1 MNKNNEKI
9 IKNNTQNFNEKLA
22 MFNMNAIKAQNNQ
35 LSSKKISKPLINKTL
50 TEAKKEKIDIIQI
63 EKENNNKEDK
73 PKEAKNV
80 LNIINQI
87 NNKNKVQENQI
98 DKEIKKPIEN
108 SNFQA
113 SLNAFKNP
121 KNENKEKE
129 KEKEKNI
136 NEKIAKNDEK
146 IKIFEKSC
154 KEKDKE
160 KTFNNDDKKNELNN
174 QIDNKEKNDKNI
186 SKPKEENSFQN
197 RLKTFNKD
205 NSKQLDKNNENKDK
219 LENKEQLNMNDNIP
233 MRKFTIQERINQ
245 MNMSTKESKEID
257 NKKEKN
263 MKTKNEEKQKE
274 IENNPEIK
282 KINSIQHR
290 ATVFSKKDSSNL
302 KNKNN
307 QPIKEKVVVGEG
319 ILSKIKSL
327 EFQNSSN
334 NNQLKDSFKRNKMDK
349 NNFEPSIIERLKSI
363 YQPKSKDTQSN
374 SNNDKIIN
382 INNDNNETIK
392 TINNNQEE
400 KEKEITNTEPLE
412 NKEIIN
418 NENEINENININS
431 DKNIPKKL
439 DFPKI
444 FGVNVEKMTSMVKES
459 KREEII
465 KFAQQQKEENQ
476 RIENEVESDN
486 SEEEKENDEEI
497 ERNQCEEEDEFLNF
511 EIISD
516 ADIIDNKGDKECEYL
531 ENKEK
536 GNKKGII
543 GKLKNRL
550 SHFTLFKGKNKK
562 SEQKEN
568 IVIRDEDNLTT
579 GERKTFSNNDLNKEL
594 DDDMNEFSKRMRKT
608 VTFFNK
614 TDNSSSIKVDDTIL
628 QAKTVSQDEKSKDF
642 TFCECFFLTS
652 FSKAN
657 CKIMEN
663 SYDNQA
669 ECNHSTCN
677 ILPAIQPEIIY
688 KYPKEDIKGLEI
700 NNLAA
705 SICFPNGIKL
715 CYEEKED
722 NIRAVK
728 NYRSSFTNQVGERFF
743 AVTYHFFLRKVN
755 REFELEHDT
764 TPIQYEILKYQDE
777 IRSILSDEQEEDVY
791 SKLSVLGE
799 LIKREY
805 INIPYCFCLISK
817 YPFIEQLEKCLESIM
832 LSIND
837 ENVNIEDLNKYIS
850 YIVSSIPAPPNHC
863 RILFPLKYNYKL
875 VEIQPQYFRDINQ
888 FGDNP
893 IVLLKHIDIK
903 NILIL
908 FKLLVFE
915 QKVLIVGKD
924 NDLVSQIIL
933 NFVTLLYPF
942 EWVHT
947 FIPIMSEKMLK
958 FLQAFLPF
966 FNGMNLTLLKKA
978 RPILAQAGKGVYI
991 FNIDDNT
998 IDINSNYKENCK
1010 TINTISYINRHI
1022 PNFPKILEQLILKE
1036 LKLIK
1041 IYLQKSNEQE
1051 KLNINLRIKNLFI
1064 QIFAELLYDYKN
1076 YSYKIDDYPVFNS
1089 FLLIKNKEK
1098 KDSNFYQEFTSTQ
1111 LFQMFIQNS
1120 LFRTE
1125 DKKSYFEQRLSDFE
1139 QVKKNGATIAIILE
1153 KLYQKYKEDY
1163 SKFFELKKKYVIKP
1177 FFIKE
1182 FKNIEEEMIS
1192 KNKKIKLSDIVKF
1205 LSKHYDKPNILQVN
1219 DHGVL
1224 YENKRVIKRSIELTN
1239 DNDPNEIQIFYIP
1252 NQTEDKNDNNENDN
1266 SKKNITKEDYNIKK
1280 AKTLKM
1286 GFISKEEDNKKNN
1299 IKISKAL
1306 TNKEYELSEDEIDE
1320 IKDNIREAMA
1330 RVYRSDVSK
1339 INDDKKMIIDSLKT
1353 QFGRDYFTKILNN
1366 GYKQD
1371 YLVKNLVNESY
1382 YFFYDVIFNTLLDIL
1397 KLEENDE
1404 NIICAVKLIKSSQ
1417 YIGTIKNKKEFLVS
1431 HNSLNILCDELYN
1444 GLENYS
1450 LFNKIR
1456 FWELWIEDDMTQN
1469 ELNIKELI
1477 NNESNDLVI
1486 ESDEYIEYT
1495 NHLYSIID
1503 KLTSIMMKM
1512 KISNNSIFLNIFE
1525 LSKEYLLDESQIKEL
1540 RDEAFGQLQIYKA
1553 YSNKI

>member
-1 MNKNNEKI
+1 MNKNNEKYQ
-9 IKNNTQNFNEKLA
+9 KNNSQNFNDKLA
-22 MFNMNAIKAQNNQ
+22 MFNTNGTKTQSNQ
-35 LSSKKISKPLINKTL
+35 LSSKKIPKPSTNKTIS
-50 TEAKKEKIDIIQI
+50 EQKKEKGNTTQK
-63 EKENNNKEDK
+63 EKEKESNNKEEK
-73 PKEAKNV
+73 PKEGKNV

-87 NNKNKVQENQI
+87 NNKNKVQENQA

-129 KEKEKNI
+129 IVKEKEKKI
-136 NEKIAKNDEK
+136 EKIVKNEE
-146 IKIFEKSC
+146 IVKIFEKS
-154 KEKDKE
+154 
-160 KTFNNDDKKNELNN
+160 NNDKNN
-174 QIDNKEKNDKNI
+174 QKSDIKIVNKIKEINNKIDNKETNNKNN
-186 SKPKEENSFQN
+186 SKPNGENSFQN
-197 RLKTFNKD
+197 KLKAFNKD
-205 NSKQLDKNNENKDK
+205 NSKQIDKNKENNNK
-219 LENKEQLNMNDNIP
+219 LESKEQLYINSSPI
-233 MRKFTIQERINQ
+233 MRKFTIQERINK
-245 MNMSTKESKEID
+245 MNINNKEPKEID
-257 NKKEKN
+257 NKKEKIT
-263 MKTKNEEKQKE
+263 KTKNEEKSKE
-274 IENNPEIK
+274 NEKNQEVNRT
-282 KINSIQHR
+282 NTIQHR
-290 ATVFSKKDSSNL
+290 ATVFATKSLSNPE
-302 KNKNN
+302 NKIN

-327 EFQNSSN
+327 ESQNSSN
-334 NNQLKDSFKRNKMDK
+334 INKPKDNYKRFKTYK
-349 NNFEPSIIERLKSI
+349 NSFEPSIIDKLKSI
-363 YQPKSKDTQSN
+363 YQPKSEDTQQN
-374 SNNDKIIN
+374 SNNNKSISIN
-382 INNDNNETIK
+382 INNENNEAIK
-392 TINNNQEE
+392 TINNNQ
-400 KEKEITNTEPLE
+400 KEKEILNNESIK
-412 NKEIIN
+412 NKEILN
-418 NENEINENININS
+418 NENETNENINKDSN
-431 DKNIPKKL
+431 KNIPKKL
-439 DFPKI
+439 DFAKI
-444 FGVNVEKMTSMVKES
+444 FGVNVEKITSMVNES
-459 KREEII
+459 KRQEII

-476 RIENEVESDN
+476 RVENEEESDN
-486 SEEEKENDEEI
+486 SEEENEKWEEI
-497 ERNQCEEEDEFLNF
+497 EKNQCEEEEEFYQL
-511 EIISD
+511 ERISNLD
-516 ADIIDNKGDKECEYL
+516 DN
-531 ENKEK
+531 NKEEK
-536 GNKKGII
+536 ERESFEKKEKENKKGII
-543 GKLKNRL
+543 DKLKNKL
-550 SHFTLFKGKNKK
+550 SNFNFFKSKDKK
-562 SEQKEN
+562 SGQLEN
-568 IVIRDEDNLTT
+568 VTIQEEETLKNE
-579 GERKTFSNNDLNKEL
+579 ERNTYSNNDLDKEL
-594 DDDMNEFSKRMRKT
+594 DVDMNELSKKMRKT
-608 VTFFNK
+608 LPFFNK
-614 TDNSSSIKVDDTIL
+614 PDSSSSIRVDVDDTFL
-628 QAKTVSQDEKSKDF
+628 QAKTVSQDEKLKNS
-642 TFCECFFLTS
+642 TFCECFFLAS

-669 ECNHSTCN
+669 ECNHSSCN
-677 ILPAIQPEIIY
+677 ILPAMQPEIIY

-722 NIRAVK
+722 NIRTVK

-743 AVTYHFFLRKVN
+743 AVTYHFFLRKDN
-755 REFELEHDT
+755 REFELEHET

-777 IRSILSDEQEEDVY
+777 IRSILNDDQEEDVY

-799 LIKREY
+799 LIKRDY
-805 INIPYCFCLISK
+805 VNIPYCFCLISK
-817 YPFIEQLEKCLESIM
+817 YPFIEQMEKCLESIM

-893 IVLLKHIDIK
+893 LVILNHIGIK

-947 FIPIMSEKMLK
+947 YIPIMSEKMLK

-978 RPILAQAGKGVYI
+978 KPILAQAGKGVYI

-1010 TINTISYINRHI
+1010 TINTVSYINRHI
-1022 PNFPKILEQLILKE
+1022 PSFPKILEQLILKE
-1036 LKLIK
+1036 LKIIK
-1041 IYLQKSNEQE
+1041 TDLHKNNEQE
-1051 KLNINLRIKNLFI
+1051 KLNTNLRIKNLFI

-1076 YSYKIDDYPVFNS
+1076 YSYVIDDYPVFNS

-1098 KDSNFYQEFTSTQ
+1098 KDSNFFQEFTSTQ

-1125 DKKSYFEQRLSDFE
+1125 DKKSYFEERLSDFE
-1139 QVKKNGATIAIILE
+1139 QIKKHGATIAFNLE
-1153 KLYQKYKEDY
+1153 KLYQKYKDDY

-1182 FKNIEEEMIS
+1182 FKNVENEIIS

-1205 LSKHYDKPNILQVN
+1205 LSKNYDKPSFTQVN

-1252 NQTEDKNDNNENDN
+1252 NQKNDENDKNENNTKND
-1266 SKKNITKEDYNIKK
+1266 SKIKK
-1280 AKTLKM
+1280 TKTLKM

-1299 IKISKAL
+1299 IKISKTL

-1320 IKDNIREAMA
+1320 IKDNIREAMT
-1330 RVYRSDVSK
+1330 RVYRSDVTK
-1339 INDDKKMIIDSLKT
+1339 IRDDKQIIIGSLKT
-1353 QFGRDYFTKILNN
+1353 QFGRDYFTKILTN

-1431 HNSLNILCDELYN
+1431 HNSLNILSDELYN
-1444 GLENYS
+1444 GLANYS

-1469 ELNIKELI
+1469 DLIIKELI
-1477 NNESNDLVI
+1477 DNESNDLDMDC
-1486 ESDEYIEYT
+1486 DEYTEYSS
-1495 NHLYSIID
+1495 HLYSIID

-1525 LSKEYLLDESQIKEL
+1525 LSKEYLVDETQIKEL

-1553 YSNKI
+1553 YSK

>member
-1 MNKNNEKI
+1 MNKNNENN
-9 IKNNTQNFNEKLA
+9 IKGNTQNFNDKLA
-22 MFNMNAIKAQNNQ
+22 MFNSNATKAQNNQ
-35 LSSKKISKPLINKTL
+35 LSSKKISKPSINKTS
-50 TEAKKEKIDIIQI
+50 TETKKEKGNIIQK
-63 EKENNNKEDK
+63 EKEKESNNKEEK
-73 PKEAKNV
+73 PKEVKNV

-87 NNKNKVQENQI
+87 NNKNKVQENQTE
-98 DKEIKKPIEN
+98 KEIKKPIEN

-121 KNENKEKE
+121 KNDNKEKE
-129 KEKEKNI
+129 IMKEKEKKI
-136 NEKIAKNDEK
+136 EKIVKNDEK
-146 IKIFEKSC
+146 IKIFKKSSKEKNNEKSDNKIGNKI
-154 KEKDKE
+154 KEI
-160 KTFNNDDKKNELNN
+160 NNK
-174 QIDNKEKNDKNI
+174 IDNKETNNKNN
-186 SKPKEENSFQN
+186 SKQTEENSFQN
-197 RLKTFNKD
+197 KLKAFNKD
-205 NSKQLDKNNENKDK
+205 NLKQNDKNKENNNKF
-219 LENKEQLNMNDNIP
+219 ENKEQLNTNNNL

-245 MNMSTKESKEID
+245 MNINNKEPKEID

-263 MKTKNEEKQKE
+263 IKTKNDEKNKE
-274 IENNPEIK
+274 IEKNQELK
-282 KINSIQHR
+282 RINTIQHR
-290 ATVFSKKDSSNL
+290 ATVFATKNSSNPE
-302 KNKNN
+302 NKNN
-307 QPIKEKVVVGEG
+307 QVIKEKVVVGEG

-327 EFQNSSN
+327 ESQNSSN
-334 NNQLKDSFKRNKMDK
+334 NNKLKDSYKRYKTNK
-349 NNFEPSIIERLKSI
+349 NSFEPSIIDRLKSI
-363 YQPKSKDTQSN
+363 YQPKSEDTQSN
-374 SNNDKIIN
+374 SNNNKPIN
-382 INNDNNETIK
+382 INNDNNETI
-392 TINNNQEE
+392 NNNQ
-400 KEKEITNTEPLE
+400 KEKEILNNEPIK
-412 NKEIIN
+412 NIEIIN
-418 NENEINENININS
+418 KDSETNENINKEDSN
-431 DKNIPKKL
+431 KKIPKKL
-439 DFPKI
+439 DFAKI
-444 FGVNVEKMTSMVKES
+444 FGVNVEKITSMVNES
-459 KREEII
+459 KRQEII

-476 RIENEVESDN
+476 RVENEVESDN
-486 SEEEKENDEEI
+486 SEEEKEKEEEI
-497 ERNQCEEEDEFLNF
+497 EKNQCEEEEEEFYQLERISNLDDNNKEEKER
-511 EIISD
+511 EIIE
-516 ADIIDNKGDKECEYL
+516 K
-531 ENKEK
+531 KEK
-536 GNKKGII
+536 EKENKKGII
-543 GKLKNRL
+543 DKLKNKL
-550 SHFTLFKGKNKK
+550 SNFNFFRSNDKK
-562 SEQKEN
+562 SEQSEN
-568 IVIRDEDNLTT
+568 VATQEEETLKNDERNTY
-579 GERKTFSNNDLNKEL
+579 SNNDLDKEL
-594 DDDMNEFSKRMRKT
+594 DVDMNELSKKIRKT
-608 VTFFNK
+608 LPFFNK
-614 TDNSSSIKVDDTIL
+614 TESSSSIRVDDTFL
-628 QAKTVSQDEKSKDF
+628 QAKTISQDDKSKDS
-642 TFCECFFLTS
+642 TFCECFFLAS

-669 ECNHSTCN
+669 ECNHSSCN
-677 ILPAIQPEIIY
+677 ILPALQPEIIY

-722 NIRAVK
+722 NIRTVK

-743 AVTYHFFLRKVN
+743 AVTYHFFLRKDN
-755 REFELEHDT
+755 REFELEHELS
-764 TPIQYEILKYQDE
+764 PIQYEILKYQDE
-777 IRSILSDEQEEDVY
+777 IRSILNDDQEEDVY
-791 SKLSVLGE
+791 GKLSVLGE

-817 YPFIEQLEKCLESIM
+817 YPFIEQMEKCLESIM

-893 IVLLKHIDIK
+893 LVILNHIDIK

-947 FIPIMSEKMLK
+947 YIPVMSEKMLK

-978 RPILAQAGKGVYI
+978 KPILAQAGKGVYI

-1022 PNFPKILEQLILKE
+1022 PSFPKILEQLILKE
-1036 LKLIK
+1036 LKIIK
-1041 IYLQKSNEQE
+1041 SYYQKSNEQE

-1076 YSYKIDDYPVFNS
+1076 YSYVIDDYPVFNS
-1089 FLLIKNKEK
+1089 FLLIKNKDK
-1098 KDSNFYQEFTSTQ
+1098 KDSKFFQEFTSTQ

-1125 DKKSYFEQRLSDFE
+1125 DKKSYFEERLSDFE
-1139 QVKKNGATIAIILE
+1139 QVKKHGATIAFNLG
-1153 KLYQKYKEDY
+1153 KLYEKYKEDY

-1182 FKNIEEEMIS
+1182 FKNVEDEIIS

-1205 LSKHYDKPNILQVN
+1205 LSKNYDKPNFTQVN

-1252 NQTEDKNDNNENDN
+1252 NQKEDENDN
-1266 SKKNITKEDYNIKK
+1266 SKKNNTKNDSGIKK
-1280 AKTLKM
+1280 TKTLKM

-1299 IKISKAL
+1299 IKISQTF

-1320 IKDNIREAMA
+1320 IKDNIREAMT

-1339 INDDKKMIIDSLKT
+1339 IKDDKKIIIDSLKT

-1431 HNSLNILCDELYN
+1431 HNSLSILSDELSN

-1469 ELNIKELI
+1469 DLNIKELI
-1477 NNESNDLVI
+1477 NDELNDLDM
-1486 ESDEYIEYT
+1486 ECDEYIEYSS
-1495 NHLYSIID
+1495 HLYSIID
-1503 KLTSIMMKM
+1503 KLTSTMMKM
-1512 KISNNSIFLNIFE
+1512 KINNNSIFLTIFE
-1525 LSKEYLLDESQIKEL
+1525 LSKEYLVDETQIKEL
-1540 RDEAFGQLQIYKA
+1540 RDEVFGQLQIYKT
-1553 YSNKI
+1553 YSNK